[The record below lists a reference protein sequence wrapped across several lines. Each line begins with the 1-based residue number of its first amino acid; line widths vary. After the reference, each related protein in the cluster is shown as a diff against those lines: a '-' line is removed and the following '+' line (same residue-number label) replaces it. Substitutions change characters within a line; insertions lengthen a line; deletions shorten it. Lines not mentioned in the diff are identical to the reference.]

1 MLAQLKK
8 FLPFGVL
15 LGYALV
21 YMNKGWDRVLIDL
34 KGITIDKLMARWQY
48 LAVAAIAGA
57 GIYFLKHMKLPQP
70 IKLLILAILWVLIGY
85 NVAMA
90 IDPPNGGASPQYYA
104 YTGNERNPYALGRR

>member
-1 MLAQLKK
+1 MLAQVKK

-21 YMNKGWDRVLIDL
+21 YMNKGWDRVLVDL
-34 KGITIDKLMARWQY
+34 KGITIEKLMARWQY

-57 GIYFLKHMKLPQP
+57 GIYFLKHLKLPQP
-70 IKLLILAILWVLIGY
+70 IKLLLLAVLWVLIGY

-90 IDPPNGGASPQYYA
+90 IDPPEGNTPTSYR
-104 YTGNERNPYALGRR
+104 YTGNEKNPYALGRS